1 MSKSTQSRSMQN
13 LTRAIAAAFDF
24 DVVTDAPVRR
34 PLAAPEPKEAVPQ
47 AAPRGTP
54 SEAAE

>member
-1 MSKSTQSRSMQN
+1 MPKSTQSRSTHT

-34 PLAAPEPKEAVPQ
+34 PLAAPEPKEPVHQAVQ
-47 AAPRGTP
+47 REAPG
-54 SEAAE
+54 EAAE